1 VAVELFPTAVT
12 RPDAAFCDTS
22 FILDLLTHEVATV
35 AADMRDLD
43 AVKRARSEQAAT
55 FFHNYQAAGTRF
67 FSSPYT
73 FQEASHVIARN
84 VLRSRSSQTRWEDLA
99 RVHAAE
105 FARLHSHAMNVV
117 EDSWNRVQHYG
128 IEFVVPDTGN
138 YTLHGKEVNS
148 VVVEAALLFFTT
160 YASLNA
166 ADAFHIAMGM
176 ACGLEW
182 FVTTDAGWKSVAE
195 INVFC
200 DS

>member
-1 VAVELFPTAVT
+1 VT

-35 AADMRDLD
+35 AVDMRDLD
-43 AVKRARSEQAAT
+43 VAKRARAEQAAT
-55 FFHNYQAAGTRF
+55 FFHDYRAAGTRF

-84 VLRSRSSQTRWEDLA
+84 VLRRSGQSRWEDLE
-99 RVHAAE
+99 RVNPAE
-105 FARLHSHAMNVV
+105 FARLHAHAMNVI
-117 EDSWNRVQHYG
+117 EDSWNRVQRYG

-138 YTLHGKEVNS
+138 YTLHGNEANDE
-148 VVVEAALLFFTT
+148 VVEAALLFFTT
-160 YASLNA
+160 YAALNA
-166 ADAFHIAMGM
+166 ADAFHIAMGI